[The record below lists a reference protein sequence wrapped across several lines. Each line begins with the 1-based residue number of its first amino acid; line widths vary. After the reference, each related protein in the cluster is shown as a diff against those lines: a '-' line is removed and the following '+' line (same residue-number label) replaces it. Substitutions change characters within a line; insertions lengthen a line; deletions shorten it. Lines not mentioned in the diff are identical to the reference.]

1 MTIKQKAATSALLLS
16 IVIPCM
22 ICLQGLSLSQGRS
35 HWSVRWL
42 FPAALIIHGCGI
54 RFLLP
59 IRKFGDALVGRMA
72 CPRCGAILCG
82 QSISQQ
88 MLCHVCRRFFYYP
101 TWALKQFDQGRAF
114 FTLWSFLLA
123 AVGFAIMLLAQKWP
137 ATSSAFWVPLS
148 VLLMIY
154 IAGSFW
160 RWRVTVADRVAFAR
174 DNP

>member
-1 MTIKQKAATSALLLS
+1 MTITQKAATSALLLS
-16 IVIPCM
+16 IVIPCLV
-22 ICLQGLSLSQGRS
+22 CLPVLSLRQGPS

-42 FPAALIIHGCGI
+42 FPAALIIHACGI

-59 IRKFGDALVGRMA
+59 NRQFVDALVGRMA
-72 CPRCGAILCG
+72 CPHCGTILCG
-82 QSISQQ
+82 QRISQQ
-88 MLCHVCRRFFYYP
+88 MLCHVCRRFYYYP
-101 TWALKQFDQGRAF
+101 IWALKQFDQVRGF
-114 FTLWSFLLA
+114 FTLWTFLLA

-160 RWRVTVADRVAFAR
+160 RWRVAVAERVAFAR
-174 DNP
+174 DSP